1 VDSAVAMNDLAV
13 IVDLL
18 SILTLKPYVIL
29 STDNFNRIKKF
40 LKIMNMITQ
49 QVWNKTF
56 ID

>member
-29 STDNFNRIKKF
+29 LTDNFNRIKKF

>member
-1 VDSAVAMNDLAV
+1 MDSAVAMNDLAI